1 MRNSICILIATVLI
15 FSLAGCSSSNNSKDS
30 TPSVTYPDDIE
41 ETLPDSKIST
51 SILYTPY
58 DDSKRDYPVLWTFD
72 DWTDDSGNIAI
83 PYEMDFV
90 NDYQLERYY
99 IPLEAANK
107 APSSL
112 LLQTVKDSLW
122 GLLGPMG
129 ASYEPDTSVFHSHK
143 CLSQSI
149 AASVLFTRND
159 MAVTLYNDY
168 MTDGIHYAVY
178 EDSGYMCDRMTLNT
192 YFEEAW
198 LGSNLAY
205 EQLDDNRRMDII
217 NKACITAQYVVDN
230 NTAGT
235 PLPVPAFWDTIAEEQ
250 KQSSGSLWY
259 DYIMQNTTPETT
271 KWLDMD
277 WTKVSHNPYRTNS
290 QKGD

>member
-1 MRNSICILIATVLI
+1 MRNFICILIATVLV
-15 FSLAGCSSSNNSKDS
+15 FSLTGCSSSNNSKDIA
-30 TPSVTYPDDIE
+30 PSVTYPDDIE
-41 ETLPDSKIST
+41 ETLTDSEIKV
-51 SILYTPY
+51 SILYAPY
-58 DDSKRDYPVLWTFD
+58 DDSKRDYHILWTFD
-72 DWTDDSGNIAI
+72 DWTDDNGNIAI

-90 NDYQLERYY
+90 NDYLLERYY

-112 LLQTVKDSLW
+112 LLQIVKDSLW

-168 MTDGIHYAVY
+168 MADGIHYAVY

-205 EQLDDNRRMDII
+205 EQLDDNRRMNII

-250 KQSSGSLWY
+250 KQSGSLWY
-259 DYIMQNTTPETT
+259 DYIMQNTTLETT

-277 WTKVSHNPYRTNS
+277 WTKVSHNPYRTNT

>member
-1 MRNSICILIATVLI
+1 MRNFICILIATVLV
-15 FSLAGCSSSNNSKDS
+15 FSLAGCSSSNNRKDIA
-30 TPSVTYPDDIE
+30 PSVTYPDDIE
-41 ETLPDSKIST
+41 ETMPDSKIST

-58 DDSKRDYPVLWTFD
+58 DDSKRDYSILWTFD
-72 DWTDDSGNIAI
+72 DWTDDNGNIAI

-90 NDYQLERYY
+90 NDYLLERYY
-99 IPLEAANK
+99 IPPEAANK
-107 APSSL
+107 AHSSL
-112 LLQTVKDSLW
+112 LLQIVKDSLW

-149 AASVLFTRND
+149 AASALFTRND

-168 MTDGIHYAVY
+168 MTDCIHYAVY

-205 EQLDDNRRMDII
+205 EQLDDNRRMNII

-250 KQSSGSLWY
+250 KQSGSLWY
-259 DYIMQNTTPETT
+259 DYIMQNTTLETT

>member
-1 MRNSICILIATVLI
+1 MRNFICILIATVLV
-15 FSLAGCSSSNNSKDS
+15 FSLTGCSSSNNSKDI

-41 ETLPDSKIST
+41 ETLPDSEIKV
-51 SILYTPY
+51 SILYAPY
-58 DDSKRDYPVLWTFD
+58 DDSKRDYHILWTFD

-90 NDYQLERYY
+90 NDYLLERYY

-112 LLQTVKDSLW
+112 LLQIVKDSLW

-178 EDSGYMCDRMTLNT
+178 EDSGYLCDRMTLNT

-205 EQLDDNRRMDII
+205 EQLDDNRRMNII

-250 KQSSGSLWY
+250 KQSGSLWY
-259 DYIMQNTTPETT
+259 DYIMQNTTLETI

-277 WTKVSHNPYRTNS
+277 WTKVSHNPYRTNT

>member
-1 MRNSICILIATVLI
+1 M
-15 FSLAGCSSSNNSKDS
+15 
-30 TPSVTYPDDIE
+30 
-41 ETLPDSKIST
+41 PDSKIST

-58 DDSKRDYPVLWTFD
+58 DDSKRDYSILWTFD
-72 DWTDDSGNIAI
+72 DWTDDNGNIAI

-90 NDYQLERYY
+90 NDYLLERYY
-99 IPLEAANK
+99 IPPEAANK

-112 LLQTVKDSLW
+112 LLQIVKDSLW

-159 MAVTLYNDY
+159 MAATLYNDY
-168 MTDGIHYAVY
+168 MTDGIHYAVF

-205 EQLDDNRRMDII
+205 EQLDDNRRMNII

-250 KQSSGSLWY
+250 KQSGSLWY
-259 DYIMQNTTPETT
+259 DYIMQNTTLETT

>member
-1 MRNSICILIATVLI
+1 MRNFICILIATVLV
-15 FSLAGCSSSNNSKDS
+15 FSLAGCSSSNNSKDIP
-30 TPSVTYPDDIE
+30 PSVTYPDDIE
-41 ETLPDSKIST
+41 ETMPDSKIST

-58 DDSKRDYPVLWTFD
+58 DDSKRDYSILWTFN
-72 DWTDDSGNIAI
+72 DWTDDNGNIAI

-90 NDYQLERYY
+90 NDYLLERYY
-99 IPLEAANK
+99 IPPEAASK

-112 LLQTVKDSLW
+112 LLQIVKDSLW

-205 EQLDDNRRMDII
+205 EQLDDNRRMNII

-250 KQSSGSLWY
+250 KQSGSLWY
-259 DYIMQNTTPETT
+259 DYIMQNTTQETT

>member
-1 MRNSICILIATVLI
+1 MRNFICILIATVLV
-15 FSLAGCSSSNNSKDS
+15 FSLTGCSSSNNSKDIA
-30 TPSVTYPDDIE
+30 PSVTYPDDIE
-41 ETLPDSKIST
+41 ETLPDSEIKV
-51 SILYTPY
+51 SILYAPY
-58 DDSKRDYPVLWTFD
+58 DDSKRDYHILWTFD
-72 DWTDDSGNIAI
+72 DWTDDNGNIAI

-90 NDYQLERYY
+90 NDYLLERYY
-99 IPLEAANK
+99 IPIEAANK

-112 LLQTVKDSLW
+112 LLQIVKDSLW

-168 MTDGIHYAVY
+168 MTDGIHYTVY
-178 EDSGYMCDRMTLNT
+178 EDSGYLCDRMTLNT

-205 EQLDDNRRMDII
+205 EQLDDNRRMNII

-250 KQSSGSLWY
+250 KQSGSLWY
-259 DYIMQNTTPETT
+259 DYIMQNTTLETI

-277 WTKVSHNPYRTNS
+277 WTKVSHNPYRTNT

>member
-1 MRNSICILIATVLI
+1 MRNFICILIATVLV
-15 FSLAGCSSSNNSKDS
+15 FSLAGCSSSNNRKDIA
-30 TPSVTYPDDIE
+30 PSVTYPDDIE
-41 ETLPDSKIST
+41 ETMPDSKIST

-58 DDSKRDYPVLWTFD
+58 DDSKRDYSILWTFD
-72 DWTDDSGNIAI
+72 DWTDDNGNIAI

-90 NDYQLERYY
+90 NDYLLERYY
-99 IPLEAANK
+99 IPIEAANK

-112 LLQTVKDSLW
+112 LLQIVKDSLW

-159 MAVTLYNDY
+159 MAATLYNDY

-205 EQLDDNRRMDII
+205 EQLDDNRRMNII

-250 KQSSGSLWY
+250 KQSGSLWY
-259 DYIMQNTTPETT
+259 DYIMQNTTLETI

-277 WTKVSHNPYRTNS
+277 WTKVSHNPYRTNT

>member
-1 MRNSICILIATVLI
+1 MRNFICILIATVLV
-15 FSLAGCSSSNNSKDS
+15 FSLTGCSSSNNSKDI

-41 ETLPDSKIST
+41 ETLPDSEIKV
-51 SILYTPY
+51 SILYAPY
-58 DDSKRDYPVLWTFD
+58 DDSKRDYHILWTFD

-90 NDYQLERYY
+90 NDYLLERYY

-112 LLQTVKDSLW
+112 LLQIVKDSLW

-178 EDSGYMCDRMTLNT
+178 EDSGYLCDRMTLNT

-205 EQLDDNRRMDII
+205 EQLDDNRRMNII

-250 KQSSGSLWY
+250 KQSGSLWY
-259 DYIMQNTTPETT
+259 DYIMQNTTLETT

-277 WTKVSHNPYRTNS
+277 WTKVSHNPYRTNT

>member
-1 MRNSICILIATVLI
+1 MRNFICILIATVLV
-15 FSLAGCSSSNNSKDS
+15 FSLAGCSSSNNRKDIA
-30 TPSVTYPDDIE
+30 PSVTYPDDIE
-41 ETLPDSKIST
+41 ETMPDSKIST

-58 DDSKRDYPVLWTFD
+58 DDSKRDYSILWTFD
-72 DWTDDSGNIAI
+72 DWTDDNGNIAI

-90 NDYQLERYY
+90 NDYLLERYY
-99 IPLEAANK
+99 IPIEAANK

-112 LLQTVKDSLW
+112 LLQIVKDSLW

-178 EDSGYMCDRMTLNT
+178 EDSGYLCDRMTLNT

-205 EQLDDNRRMDII
+205 EQLDDNRRMNII

-250 KQSSGSLWY
+250 KQSGSLWY
-259 DYIMQNTTPETT
+259 DYIMQNTTLETT

-277 WTKVSHNPYRTNS
+277 WTKVSHNPYRTNT

>member
-15 FSLAGCSSSNNSKDS
+15 FSLAGCSSNANKGS

-58 DDSKRDYPVLWTFD
+58 DDSKRDYHILWTFD
-72 DWTDDSGNIAI
+72 DWTDDNGNIAI

-112 LLQTVKDSLW
+112 LLQIVKDSLW

-205 EQLDDNRRMDII
+205 EQLDDNRRMNII

-250 KQSSGSLWY
+250 KQSGSLWY
-259 DYIMQNTTPETT
+259 DYIMQNTTLETI

-277 WTKVSHNPYRTNS
+277 WTKVSHNPYRTNT

>member
-1 MRNSICILIATVLI
+1 MRNFICILIATVLV
-15 FSLAGCSSSNNSKDS
+15 FSLTGCSSSNNSKDI

-41 ETLPDSKIST
+41 ETLPDSEIKV
-51 SILYTPY
+51 SILYAPY
-58 DDSKRDYPVLWTFD
+58 DDSKRDYHILWTFD

-112 LLQTVKDSLW
+112 LLQIVKDSLW

-205 EQLDDNRRMDII
+205 EQLDDNRRMNII

-250 KQSSGSLWY
+250 KQSGSLWY
-259 DYIMQNTTPETT
+259 DYIMQNTTLETI

-277 WTKVSHNPYRTNS
+277 WTKVSHNPYRTNT

>member
-1 MRNSICILIATVLI
+1 MRNFICILIATVLV
-15 FSLAGCSSSNNSKDS
+15 FSLAGCSSSNNSKDIP
-30 TPSVTYPDDIE
+30 PSVTYPDDIE
-41 ETLPDSKIST
+41 ETMPDSKIST
-51 SILYTPY
+51 SILYAPY
-58 DDSKRDYPVLWTFD
+58 DDSKRDYHILWTFD
-72 DWTDDSGNIAI
+72 DWTDDNGNIAI

-90 NDYQLERYY
+90 NDYLLERYY
-99 IPLEAANK
+99 IPIEAASK

-112 LLQTVKDSLW
+112 LLQIVKDSLW

-143 CLSQSI
+143 CLSRSI

-178 EDSGYMCDRMTLNT
+178 EDSGYLCDRMTLNT

-205 EQLDDNRRMDII
+205 EQLDDNRRMNII

-250 KQSSGSLWY
+250 KQSGSLWY
-259 DYIMQNTTPETT
+259 DYIMQNTIQETS

>member
-1 MRNSICILIATVLI
+1 MRNFICILIATVLV
-15 FSLAGCSSSNNSKDS
+15 FSLAGCSSSNNSKDIP
-30 TPSVTYPDDIE
+30 PSVTYPDDIE
-41 ETLPDSKIST
+41 ETMPDSKIST

-58 DDSKRDYPVLWTFD
+58 DDSKRDYSILWTFN
-72 DWTDDSGNIAI
+72 DWTDDNGNIAI

-90 NDYQLERYY
+90 NDYLLERYY
-99 IPLEAANK
+99 IPPEAASK

-112 LLQTVKDSLW
+112 LLQIVKDSLW

-205 EQLDDNRRMDII
+205 EQLDDNRRMNII
-217 NKACITAQYVVDN
+217 NKVCITAQYVVDN

-250 KQSSGSLWY
+250 KQSGSLWY
-259 DYIMQNTTPETT
+259 DYIMQNTTQETT

>member
-41 ETLPDSKIST
+41 ETMPDSKIST

-58 DDSKRDYPVLWTFD
+58 DDSLRDYPILWTFD
-72 DWTDDSGNIAI
+72 DWTDDNGNIAI

-112 LLQTVKDSLW
+112 LLKTVKDSLW

-159 MAVTLYNDY
+159 MAATLYNDY
-168 MTDGIHYAVY
+168 MTDSIHYAVY

-205 EQLDDNRRMDII
+205 EQLDDNQRMDII

-250 KQSSGSLWY
+250 KQSGSLWY
-259 DYIMQNTTPETT
+259 DYIMQNTTQETT

>member
-1 MRNSICILIATVLI
+1 MRNFICILIATVLV
-15 FSLAGCSSSNNSKDS
+15 FSLTGCSSSNNSKDIA
-30 TPSVTYPDDIE
+30 PSVTYPDDIE
-41 ETLPDSKIST
+41 ETLTDSEIKV
-51 SILYTPY
+51 SILYAPY
-58 DDSKRDYPVLWTFD
+58 DDSKRDYHILWTFD
-72 DWTDDSGNIAI
+72 DWTDDNGNIAI

-90 NDYQLERYY
+90 NDYLLERYY

-112 LLQTVKDSLW
+112 LLQIVKDSLW

-178 EDSGYMCDRMTLNT
+178 EDSGYICDRMTLNT

-205 EQLDDNRRMDII
+205 EQLDDNRRMNII

-250 KQSSGSLWY
+250 KQSGSLWY
-259 DYIMQNTTPETT
+259 DYIMQNTTLETT

-277 WTKVSHNPYRTNS
+277 WTKVSHNPYRTNT

>member
-15 FSLAGCSSSNNSKDS
+15 FSLAGCSSNANKDS

-41 ETLPDSKIST
+41 ETMPDNKVST

-58 DDSKRDYPVLWTFD
+58 DDSLRDYPILWTFD
-72 DWTDDSGNIAI
+72 DWTDDNGNIAI

-112 LLQTVKDSLW
+112 LLQIVKDSLW

-168 MTDGIHYAVY
+168 MTDDIHYALFM
-178 EDSGYMCDRMTLNT
+178 DSGYMCDRMTLNT

-205 EQLDDNRRMDII
+205 EQLDDNRRMNII

-250 KQSSGSLWY
+250 KQSGSLWY
-259 DYIMQNTTPETT
+259 DYIMQNTTLETI

-277 WTKVSHNPYRTNS
+277 WTKVSHNPYRTNT

>member
-1 MRNSICILIATVLI
+1 MRNFICILIATVLV
-15 FSLAGCSSSNNSKDS
+15 FSLVGCSSSNNSKDIA
-30 TPSVTYPDDIE
+30 PSVTYPDDIE
-41 ETLPDSKIST
+41 ETLTDSEIKV
-51 SILYTPY
+51 SILYAPY
-58 DDSKRDYPVLWTFD
+58 DDSKRDYHILWTFD
-72 DWTDDSGNIAI
+72 DWTDDNGNIAI

-90 NDYQLERYY
+90 NDYLLERYY
-99 IPLEAANK
+99 IPIEAANK

-112 LLQTVKDSLW
+112 LLQIVKDSLW

-168 MTDGIHYAVY
+168 MTDDIHYALFM
-178 EDSGYMCDRMTLNT
+178 DSGYMCDRMTLNT

-205 EQLDDNRRMDII
+205 EQLDDNRRMNII

-250 KQSSGSLWY
+250 KQSGSLWY
-259 DYIMQNTTPETT
+259 DYIMQNTTLETI

-277 WTKVSHNPYRTNS
+277 WTKVSHNPYRTNT

>member
-1 MRNSICILIATVLI
+1 MRNFICILIATVLV
-15 FSLAGCSSSNNSKDS
+15 FSLTGCSSSNNSKDIA
-30 TPSVTYPDDIE
+30 PSVTYPDDIE
-41 ETLPDSKIST
+41 ETMPDSKIST

-58 DDSKRDYPVLWTFD
+58 DDSKRDYSILWTFD
-72 DWTDDSGNIAI
+72 DWTDDNGNIAI

-90 NDYQLERYY
+90 NDYLLERYY
-99 IPLEAANK
+99 IPPEAANK
-107 APSSL
+107 ASSSL
-112 LLQTVKDSLW
+112 LLQIVKDSLW

-159 MAVTLYNDY
+159 MAATLYNDY
-168 MTDGIHYAVY
+168 MTDGIHYAVF

-205 EQLDDNRRMDII
+205 EQLDDNRRMNII

-250 KQSSGSLWY
+250 KQSGSLWY
-259 DYIMQNTTPETT
+259 DYIMQNTTLETA

>member
-1 MRNSICILIATVLI
+1 MRNFICILIATVLV
-15 FSLAGCSSSNNSKDS
+15 FSLTGCSSSNNSKGIA
-30 TPSVTYPDDIE
+30 PSVTYPDDIE
-41 ETLPDSKIST
+41 ETLPDSEIKV
-51 SILYTPY
+51 SILYAPY
-58 DDSKRDYPVLWTFD
+58 DDSKRDYHILWTFD
-72 DWTDDSGNIAI
+72 DWTDDNGNIAI

-90 NDYQLERYY
+90 NDYLLERYY
-99 IPLEAANK
+99 IPIEAANK

-112 LLQTVKDSLW
+112 LLQIVKDSLW

-205 EQLDDNRRMDII
+205 EQLDDNRRMNII
-217 NKACITAQYVVDN
+217 NKACITSQYVVDN

-250 KQSSGSLWY
+250 KQSGSLWY
-259 DYIMQNTTPETT
+259 DYIMQNTTLETI

-277 WTKVSHNPYRTNS
+277 WTKVSHNPYRTNT

>member
-1 MRNSICILIATVLI
+1 MRNFICILIATVLV
-15 FSLAGCSSSNNSKDS
+15 FSLTGCSSSNNSKDIA
-30 TPSVTYPDDIE
+30 PSVTYPDDIE
-41 ETLPDSKIST
+41 ETLTDSEIKV
-51 SILYTPY
+51 SILYAPY
-58 DDSKRDYPVLWTFD
+58 DDSKRDYHILWTFD
-72 DWTDDSGNIAI
+72 DWTDDNGNIAI

-90 NDYQLERYY
+90 NDYLLERYY
-99 IPLEAANK
+99 IPIEAANK

-112 LLQTVKDSLW
+112 LLQIVKDSLW

-168 MTDGIHYAVY
+168 MTDDIHYALFM
-178 EDSGYMCDRMTLNT
+178 DSGYMCDRMTLNT

-205 EQLDDNRRMDII
+205 EQLDDNRRMNII

-250 KQSSGSLWY
+250 KQSGSLWY
-259 DYIMQNTTPETT
+259 DYIMQNTTLETI

-277 WTKVSHNPYRTNS
+277 WTKVSHNPYRTNT

>member
-1 MRNSICILIATVLI
+1 MHNFICILIATVLV
-15 FSLAGCSSSNNSKDS
+15 FSLVGCSSSNNSKDI

-41 ETLPDSKIST
+41 ETLPDSEIKV
-51 SILYTPY
+51 SILYAPY
-58 DDSKRDYPVLWTFD
+58 DDSKWDYNILWTFD
-72 DWTDDSGNIAI
+72 DWTDDNGNIAI

-90 NDYQLERYY
+90 NDYLLERYY
-99 IPLEAANK
+99 IPIEAANK

-112 LLQTVKDSLW
+112 LLQIVK
-122 GLLGPMG
+122 
-129 ASYEPDTSVFHSHK
+129 
-143 CLSQSI
+143 
-149 AASVLFTRND
+149 
-159 MAVTLYNDY
+159 
-168 MTDGIHYAVY
+168 
-178 EDSGYMCDRMTLNT
+178 MTLNT

-205 EQLDDNRRMDII
+205 EQLDDNRRMNII

-250 KQSSGSLWY
+250 KQSGSLWY
-259 DYIMQNTTPETT
+259 DYIMQNTTLETT

-277 WTKVSHNPYRTNS
+277 WTKVSHNPYRTNT

>member
-1 MRNSICILIATVLI
+1 MRNFICILIATVLV
-15 FSLAGCSSSNNSKDS
+15 FSLVGCSSSNNSKDIA
-30 TPSVTYPDDIE
+30 PSVTYPDDIE
-41 ETLPDSKIST
+41 ETLPDSEIKV
-51 SILYTPY
+51 SILYAPY
-58 DDSKRDYPVLWTFD
+58 DDSKRDYHILWTFD
-72 DWTDDSGNIAI
+72 DWTDDNGNIAI

-90 NDYQLERYY
+90 NDYLLERYY

-107 APSSL
+107 ASSSL
-112 LLQTVKDSLW
+112 LLQIVKDSLW

-178 EDSGYMCDRMTLNT
+178 EDSGYLCDRMTLNT

-205 EQLDDNRRMDII
+205 EQLDDNRRMNII

-250 KQSSGSLWY
+250 KQSGSLWY
-259 DYIMQNTTPETT
+259 DYIMQNTTLETT

-277 WTKVSHNPYRTNS
+277 WTKVSHNPYRTNT

>member
-1 MRNSICILIATVLI
+1 MRNFICILIATVLV
-15 FSLAGCSSSNNSKDS
+15 FSLVGCSSSNNSKDI

-41 ETLPDSKIST
+41 ETLPDSEIKV
-51 SILYTPY
+51 SILYAPY
-58 DDSKRDYPVLWTFD
+58 DDSKRDYHILWTFD
-72 DWTDDSGNIAI
+72 DWTDDNGNIAI

-90 NDYQLERYY
+90 NDYLLERYY
-99 IPLEAANK
+99 IPLEAASK

-112 LLQTVKDSLW
+112 LLQIVKDSLW

-205 EQLDDNRRMDII
+205 EQLNDNRRMNII

-250 KQSSGSLWY
+250 KQSGSLWY
-259 DYIMQNTTPETT
+259 DYIMQNTTQETT

>member
-15 FSLAGCSSSNNSKDS
+15 FSLAGCSSNANKDS

-41 ETLPDSKIST
+41 ETMPDSKVST

-58 DDSKRDYPVLWTFD
+58 DDSLRDYPILWTFK
-72 DWTDDSGNIAI
+72 DWTDDNGNIAI
-83 PYEMDFV
+83 PYEMDFE

-99 IPLEAANK
+99 IPLKAANK

-159 MAVTLYNDY
+159 MAATLYNDY

-178 EDSGYMCDRMTLNT
+178 EDSGYMCDRITLNT

-205 EQLDDNRRMDII
+205 EQLDDNQRMDII

-230 NTAGT
+230 TTAGT

-250 KQSSGSLWY
+250 KQSGSLWY
-259 DYIMQNTTPETT
+259 DYIMQNTTQETT

>member
-1 MRNSICILIATVLI
+1 MRNFICILIATVLV
-15 FSLAGCSSSNNSKDS
+15 FSLVGCSSSNNSKDI

-41 ETLPDSKIST
+41 ETLPDSEIKV
-51 SILYTPY
+51 SILYAPY
-58 DDSKRDYPVLWTFD
+58 DDSKRDYHILWTFD
-72 DWTDDSGNIAI
+72 DWTDDNGNIAI

-90 NDYQLERYY
+90 NDYLLERYY

-112 LLQTVKDSLW
+112 LLQIVKDSLW

-168 MTDGIHYAVY
+168 MADGIHYAVY

-205 EQLDDNRRMDII
+205 EQLDDNRRMNII

-250 KQSSGSLWY
+250 KQSGSLWY
-259 DYIMQNTTPETT
+259 DYIMQNTTLETI

-277 WTKVSHNPYRTNS
+277 WTKVSHNPYRTNT

>member
-1 MRNSICILIATVLI
+1 MRNFICILITTVLV
-15 FSLAGCSSSNNSKDS
+15 FSLTGCSSSNSSKDIA
-30 TPSVTYPDDIE
+30 PSVTYPDDIE
-41 ETLPDSKIST
+41 ETLPDSEIKVST
-51 SILYTPY
+51 LYAPY
-58 DDSKRDYPVLWTFD
+58 DDSKRDYHILWTFD
-72 DWTDDSGNIAI
+72 DWTDDNGNIAI

-90 NDYQLERYY
+90 NDYLLERYY
-99 IPLEAANK
+99 IPPEAASK

-112 LLQTVKDSLW
+112 LLQIVKDSLW

-159 MAVTLYNDY
+159 MAATLYNDY

-205 EQLDDNRRMDII
+205 EQLDDNRRMNII

-250 KQSSGSLWY
+250 KQSGSLWY
-259 DYIMQNTTPETT
+259 DYIMQNTTLETT

>member
-1 MRNSICILIATVLI
+1 MRNFICILIAAVLI
-15 FSLAGCSSSNNSKDS
+15 FSLTGCSSSNNSKDIA
-30 TPSVTYPDDIE
+30 PSVTYPDDIE
-41 ETLPDSKIST
+41 ETLPDSEINT
-51 SILYTPY
+51 SILYAPY
-58 DDSKRDYPVLWTFD
+58 DDSKRDYPILWTFD
-72 DWTDDSGNIAI
+72 DWTDDNGNIAI

-90 NDYQLERYY
+90 NDYLLERYDR
-99 IPLEAANK
+99 PVKAANK

-112 LLQTVKDSLW
+112 LLQIVKESLW

-129 ASYEPDTSVFHSHK
+129 AYYEPDTSVFQSHK

-168 MTDGIHYAVY
+168 ITDDIHYALY
-178 EDSGYMCDRMTLNT
+178 EDSGYMCDRITLNT

-205 EQLDDNRRMDII
+205 KQLDDNRRMNII

-230 NTAGT
+230 DTPGT
-235 PLPVPAFWDTIAEEQ
+235 PLPVPAFWDTIAEEH

-277 WTKVSHNPYRTNS
+277 WTKISYNPYRTNS

>member
-15 FSLAGCSSSNNSKDS
+15 FSLAGCSSNANKGS

-58 DDSKRDYPVLWTFD
+58 DDSKRDYHILWTFD

-112 LLQTVKDSLW
+112 LLQIVKDSLW

-205 EQLDDNRRMDII
+205 EQLDDNRRMNII

-250 KQSSGSLWY
+250 KQSGSLWY
-259 DYIMQNTTPETT
+259 DYIMQNTTLETI

-277 WTKVSHNPYRTNS
+277 WTKVSHNPYRTNT

>member
-1 MRNSICILIATVLI
+1 MRNFICILIATVLV
-15 FSLAGCSSSNNSKDS
+15 FSLTGCSSSNNSKGIA
-30 TPSVTYPDDIE
+30 PSVTYPDDIE
-41 ETLPDSKIST
+41 ETLPDSEIKV
-51 SILYTPY
+51 SILYAPY
-58 DDSKRDYPVLWTFD
+58 DDSKRDYHILWTFD
-72 DWTDDSGNIAI
+72 DWTDDNGNIAI

-90 NDYQLERYY
+90 NDYLLERYY
-99 IPLEAANK
+99 IPIEAANK

-112 LLQTVKDSLW
+112 LLQIVKDSLW

-178 EDSGYMCDRMTLNT
+178 EDSGYLCDRMTLNT

-205 EQLDDNRRMDII
+205 EQLDDNRRMNII

-250 KQSSGSLWY
+250 KQSGSLWY
-259 DYIMQNTTPETT
+259 DYIMQNTTLETT

-277 WTKVSHNPYRTNS
+277 WTKVSHNPYRTNT

>member
-1 MRNSICILIATVLI
+1 MRNFICILIATVLV
-15 FSLAGCSSSNNSKDS
+15 FSLTGCSSSNNSKDIA
-30 TPSVTYPDDIE
+30 PSVTYPDDIE
-41 ETLPDSKIST
+41 ETLTDSEIKV
-51 SILYTPY
+51 SILYAPY
-58 DDSKRDYPVLWTFD
+58 DDSKRDYHILWTFD
-72 DWTDDSGNIAI
+72 DWTDDNGNIAI

-90 NDYQLERYY
+90 NDYLLERYY

-112 LLQTVKDSLW
+112 LLQIVKDSLW

-178 EDSGYMCDRMTLNT
+178 EDSGYLCDRMTLNT

-205 EQLDDNRRMDII
+205 EQLDDNRRMNII

-250 KQSSGSLWY
+250 KQSGSLWY
-259 DYIMQNTTPETT
+259 DYIMQNTTLETT

-277 WTKVSHNPYRTNS
+277 WTKVSHNPYRTNT

>member
-1 MRNSICILIATVLI
+1 MRNFICILIATVLV
-15 FSLAGCSSSNNSKDS
+15 FSLAGCSSSNNSKDIP
-30 TPSVTYPDDIE
+30 PSVTYPDDIE
-41 ETLPDSKIST
+41 ETMPDSKIST

-58 DDSKRDYPVLWTFD
+58 DDSKRDYHILWTFD
-72 DWTDDSGNIAI
+72 DWTDDNGNIAI

-90 NDYQLERYY
+90 NDYLLERYY
-99 IPLEAANK
+99 IPPEAASK

-112 LLQTVKDSLW
+112 LLQIVKDSLW

-205 EQLDDNRRMDII
+205 EQLDDNRRMNII

-250 KQSSGSLWY
+250 KQSGSLWY
-259 DYIMQNTTPETT
+259 DYIMQNTTLETT

>member
-15 FSLAGCSSSNNSKDS
+15 FSLTGCSSNANKDS

-41 ETLPDSKIST
+41 ETMPDNKVST

-58 DDSKRDYPVLWTFD
+58 DDSLRDYPILWTFD
-72 DWTDDSGNIAI
+72 DWTDDNGNIAI

-159 MAVTLYNDY
+159 MAATLYNDY

-192 YFEEAW
+192 YFEETW

-205 EQLDDNRRMDII
+205 EQLDDNRRMNII

-250 KQSSGSLWY
+250 KQSGSLWY
-259 DYIMQNTTPETT
+259 DYIMQNTTLETT

>member
-1 MRNSICILIATVLI
+1 MRNFICILIATVLV
-15 FSLAGCSSSNNSKDS
+15 FSLTGCSSSNSSKDIA
-30 TPSVTYPDDIE
+30 PSVTYPDDIE
-41 ETLPDSKIST
+41 ETLPDSEIKV
-51 SILYTPY
+51 SILYAPY
-58 DDSKRDYPVLWTFD
+58 DDSKRDYHILWTFD
-72 DWTDDSGNIAI
+72 DWTDDNGNIAI

-90 NDYQLERYY
+90 NDYLLERYY
-99 IPLEAANK
+99 IPPEAASK

-112 LLQTVKDSLW
+112 LLQIVKDSLW

-205 EQLDDNRRMDII
+205 EQLDDNRRMNII

-250 KQSSGSLWY
+250 KQSGSLWY
-259 DYIMQNTTPETT
+259 DYIMQNTTLETT

>member
-1 MRNSICILIATVLI
+1 MRNFICILIATVLV
-15 FSLAGCSSSNNSKDS
+15 FSLTGCSSSNNSKDIA
-30 TPSVTYPDDIE
+30 PSVTYPDDIE
-41 ETLPDSKIST
+41 ETMPDSKIST

-58 DDSKRDYPVLWTFD
+58 DDSKRDYSILWTFD
-72 DWTDDSGNIAI
+72 DWTDDNGNIAI

-90 NDYQLERYY
+90 NDYLLEHYY
-99 IPLEAANK
+99 IPPEAANK

-112 LLQTVKDSLW
+112 LLQIVKDSLW

-159 MAVTLYNDY
+159 MAATLYNDY
-168 MTDGIHYAVY
+168 MTDGIHYAVF

-205 EQLDDNRRMDII
+205 EQLDDNRRMNII

-250 KQSSGSLWY
+250 KQSGSLWY
-259 DYIMQNTTPETT
+259 DYIMQNTTLETT

>member
-1 MRNSICILIATVLI
+1 MRNFICILIATVLV
-15 FSLAGCSSSNNSKDS
+15 FSLVGCSSSNNSKDI

-41 ETLPDSKIST
+41 ETLTDSEIKV
-51 SILYTPY
+51 SILYAPY
-58 DDSKRDYPVLWTFD
+58 DDSKRDYHILWTFD
-72 DWTDDSGNIAI
+72 DWTDDNGNIAI

-90 NDYQLERYY
+90 NDYLLERYY
-99 IPLEAANK
+99 IPLEAASK

-112 LLQTVKDSLW
+112 LLQIVKDSLW

-143 CLSQSI
+143 CLNQSI

-205 EQLDDNRRMDII
+205 EQLDDNRRMNII

-250 KQSSGSLWY
+250 KQSGSLWY
-259 DYIMQNTTPETT
+259 DYIMQNTTQETT
-271 KWLDMD
+271 RWLDMD
-277 WTKVSHNPYRTNS
+277 WTKVSHNPYRTNT

>member
-1 MRNSICILIATVLI
+1 MRNFICILIATVLV
-15 FSLAGCSSSNNSKDS
+15 FSLVGCSSSNNSKDI

-41 ETLPDSKIST
+41 ETLPDSEIKV
-51 SILYTPY
+51 SILYAPY
-58 DDSKRDYPVLWTFD
+58 DDSKRDYHILWTFD
-72 DWTDDSGNIAI
+72 DWTDDNGNIAI

-90 NDYQLERYY
+90 NDYLLERYY

-112 LLQTVKDSLW
+112 LLQIVKDSLW

-129 ASYEPDTSVFHSHK
+129 ASYDPDTSVFHSHK

-159 MAVTLYNDY
+159 MAATLYNDY

-205 EQLDDNRRMDII
+205 EQLDDNRRMNII

-250 KQSSGSLWY
+250 KQSGSLWY
-259 DYIMQNTTPETT
+259 DYIMQNTTLETT

-277 WTKVSHNPYRTNS
+277 WTKVSHNPYRTNT

>member
-1 MRNSICILIATVLI
+1 MRNFICILIATVLV
-15 FSLAGCSSSNNSKDS
+15 FSLVGCSSSNNSKDI

-41 ETLPDSKIST
+41 ETLPDSEIKV
-51 SILYTPY
+51 SILYAPY
-58 DDSKRDYPVLWTFD
+58 DDSKRDYHILWTFD
-72 DWTDDSGNIAI
+72 DWTDDNGNIAI

-90 NDYQLERYY
+90 NDYLLERYY
-99 IPLEAANK
+99 IPLEAASK

-112 LLQTVKDSLW
+112 LLQIVKDSLW

-178 EDSGYMCDRMTLNT
+178 EDSGYLCDRMTLNT

-205 EQLDDNRRMDII
+205 EQLDDNRRMNII

-250 KQSSGSLWY
+250 KQSGSLWY
-259 DYIMQNTTPETT
+259 DYIMQNTTQETT

>member
-1 MRNSICILIATVLI
+1 MRNFICILIATVLV
-15 FSLAGCSSSNNSKDS
+15 FSLAGCSSSNNSKDIA
-30 TPSVTYPDDIE
+30 PSVTYPDDVE
-41 ETLPDSKIST
+41 ETMPDSEIKV
-51 SILYTPY
+51 SILYAPY
-58 DDSKRDYPVLWTFD
+58 DDSKRDYHILWTFD
-72 DWTDDSGNIAI
+72 DWTDDNGNIAI

-90 NDYQLERYY
+90 NDYLLERYY
-99 IPLEAANK
+99 IPPEAASK

-112 LLQTVKDSLW
+112 LLQIVKDSLW

-178 EDSGYMCDRMTLNT
+178 EDSGYMCDRMTINT

-205 EQLDDNRRMDII
+205 EQLDDNRRMNII

-250 KQSSGSLWY
+250 KQSGSLWY
-259 DYIMQNTTPETT
+259 DYIMQNTTQETT
-271 KWLDMD
+271 RWLDMD
-277 WTKVSHNPYRTNS
+277 WTKVSHNPYRTNT

>member
-15 FSLAGCSSSNNSKDS
+15 FSLTGCSSNANKDS

-41 ETLPDSKIST
+41 ETMPDSKIST

-143 CLSQSI
+143 CLSQNI

-159 MAVTLYNDY
+159 MAATLYDDY

-205 EQLDDNRRMDII
+205 EQLDDSRRMNII
-217 NKACITAQYVVDN
+217 NKACITAQYVVDTT
-230 NTAGT
+230 TAGT

-250 KQSSGSLWY
+250 KQSGSLWY
-259 DYIMQNTTPETT
+259 DYIMQNTTQETT

>member
-1 MRNSICILIATVLI
+1 MRNFICILIATVLVL
-15 FSLAGCSSSNNSKDS
+15 SLAGCSSSNNSKDIA
-30 TPSVTYPDDIE
+30 PSVTYPDDIE
-41 ETLPDSKIST
+41 ETLPDSEIKV
-51 SILYTPY
+51 SILYAPY
-58 DDSKRDYPVLWTFD
+58 DDSKRDYHILWTFD
-72 DWTDDSGNIAI
+72 DWTDDNGNIAI

-90 NDYQLERYY
+90 NDYLLERYY
-99 IPLEAANK
+99 VPPEAASK

-112 LLQTVKDSLW
+112 LLQIVKDSLW

-143 CLSQSI
+143 CLNQSI

-205 EQLDDNRRMDII
+205 EQLDDNRRMNII

-250 KQSSGSLWY
+250 KQSGSLWY
-259 DYIMQNTTPETT
+259 DYIMQNTTQETT
-271 KWLDMD
+271 RWLDMD
-277 WTKVSHNPYRTNS
+277 WTKVSHNPYRTNT